1 MGGDST
7 INPKVFTDCDSDI
20 DSVDTN
26 NQSAIS
32 GHEISVLIEDSVIR
46 QMALGIAS
54 FDFAAGNDRHHILW
68 LAIDVIEIANDAHKL
83 GS

>member
-1 MGGDST
+1 MGGDSP
-7 INPKVFTDCDSDI
+7 INPEVFTDCDSDI
-20 DSVDTN
+20 DTMDAN

-54 FDFAAGNDRHHILW
+54 FDFTAGNDRHHILW
-68 LAIDVIEIANDAHKL
+68 LAIDVIEIADNAHDL
-83 GS
+83 RT